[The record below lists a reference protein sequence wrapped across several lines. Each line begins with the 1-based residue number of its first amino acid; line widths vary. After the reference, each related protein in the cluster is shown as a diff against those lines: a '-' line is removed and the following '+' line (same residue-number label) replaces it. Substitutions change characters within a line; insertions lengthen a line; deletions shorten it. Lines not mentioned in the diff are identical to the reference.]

1 MMVTQSVQKEGLS
14 RGEMLKQLR
23 AQHADTVKRTQE
35 LLKEQKRVQQEICK
49 AIREN
54 PKTVP
59 EIAEATGMPTH
70 EVLWYLASFKKYG
83 IVVEKG
89 MCGDYP
95 LYQKVEEK

>member
-1 MMVTQSVQKEGLS
+1 MTTPASQTKNVS

-54 PKTVP
+54 PKSVP
-59 EIAEATGMPTH
+59 EIAEATGMLPNQ
-70 EVLWYLASFKKYG
+70 VLWYLASFKKYG
-83 IVVEKG
+83 IVIEKG